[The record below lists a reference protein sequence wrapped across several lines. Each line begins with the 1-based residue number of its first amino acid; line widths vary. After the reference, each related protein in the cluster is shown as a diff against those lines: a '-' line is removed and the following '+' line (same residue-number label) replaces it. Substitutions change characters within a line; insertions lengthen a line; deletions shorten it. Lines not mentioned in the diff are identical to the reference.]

1 MRIKFR
7 QRKPLTP
14 LILATILGTV
24 GGVYIWHPLVKQVR
38 EEQIAAGL
46 IKTKTVESSQ
56 TTSSDSSASTT

>member
-46 IKTKTVESSQ
+46 KTKTVESSQ